1 MSESKPT
8 PGPWT
13 YGVRKNGTIWFSLGD
28 SVKGPHWQADLN
40 AREPDARLMMAAP
53 DLPTRCRQRPISVGR
68 LLLMRSPVMLAL
80 SSNTPALTPT
90 IFFSSRK
97 LDAVSLA

>member
-53 DLPTRCRQRPISVGR
+53 DLLARLKVVAEWIDNWSPSFIYDDEWPAEKQAMKDAIAKAEGR
-68 LLLMRSPVMLAL
+68 S
-80 SSNTPALTPT
+80 
-90 IFFSSRK
+90 
-97 LDAVSLA
+97 

>member
-1 MSESKPT
+1 MSESKHT

-53 DLPTRCRQRPISVGR
+53 DLLAEYKRAIAHIHSFLDIAPMDATTETHAILYCADRLIAKAEGR
-68 LLLMRSPVMLAL
+68 S
-80 SSNTPALTPT
+80 
-90 IFFSSRK
+90 
-97 LDAVSLA
+97 